1 MPMIGSPLTASRPAP
16 VRPVRIPEP
25 VKAAI
30 ITMVEEG
37 LDFVAAGK
45 RHDVTAR
52 RMREWLGRSEAIA
65 FLRKQRAQFR
75 AAACAAN
82 EAFLIAIRAG
92 DNSAAAVHAIRTL
105 EQLADHE
112 MTRPSNALGP
122 GIQIVIRHAPA
133 EPPIRDV
140 TPAKVI
146 DAGDSD
152 EQSSNH

>member
-1 MPMIGSPLTASRPAP
+1 
-16 VRPVRIPEP
+16 

-52 RMREWLGRSEAIA
+52 RMREWLGRAEAIS
-65 FLRKQRAQFR
+65 FLRKTRAQFR

-82 EAFLIAIRAG
+82 EAFLVAIRAG

-105 EQLADHE
+105 EQLADNE
-112 MTRPSNALGP
+112 VARPHNAPTP

-133 EPPIRDV
+133 EPPMRDI
-140 TPAKVI
+140 TPVI
-146 DAGDSD
+146 DAGERD
-152 EQSSNH
+152 